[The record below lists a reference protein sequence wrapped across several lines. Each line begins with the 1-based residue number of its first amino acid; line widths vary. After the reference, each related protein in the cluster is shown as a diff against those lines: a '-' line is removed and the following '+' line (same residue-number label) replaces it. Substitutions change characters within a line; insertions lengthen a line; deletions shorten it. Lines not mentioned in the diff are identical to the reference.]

1 MSKQLTLKDIAKELN
16 VSVST
21 VSKALKDSKEIST
34 KTKEKI
40 QAFAKFYHY
49 KPNALA
55 LKLRNK
61 KTMLIGVIIPEIVHH
76 FFTRVISGI
85 ESVVSEKGYNLMICL
100 SNESYNKEVLNLD
113 LLTNGSVD
121 GIIMSTSKE
130 TLTQKKFNHLKE
142 IVSEEIPL
150 VLFDRAPKD
159 IKCNKV
165 LADDVYGGYIA
176 TKHLIKE
183 NSKIIAIITTEDN
196 ITVGLL
202 RKQGYLK
209 ALKEHQIKINES
221 LIIKINDKQ
230 SVKEQ
235 IKELFKNPNSYPDAI
250 FAVNEIYAAIA
261 MKIIKSLNLKIPDD
275 ISVIGFT
282 DGLISKFAEPA
293 LTTVDQ
299 HGYNM
304 GKEAAEILLK
314 KIENP
319 LQPIVKKIV
328 KTDLII
334 RNSTK
339 NVSNN

>member
-1 MSKQLTLKDIAKELN
+1 MSRQLTLKDIAKELN

-21 VSKALKDSKEIST
+21 VSKALKDSKEISI

-49 KPNALA
+49 KPNAMA

-61 KTMLIGVIIPEIVHH
+61 KTMVIGVIIPEIVHH

-85 ESVVSEKGYNLMICL
+85 ESIVSEKGYNLMICL
-100 SNESYNKEVLNLD
+100 SNESHKKEILNLN
-113 LLTNGSVD
+113 LLTDGSVD

-130 TLTQKKFNHLKE
+130 TLAKKNYKHLNE
-142 IVSEEIPL
+142 MLSNEIPL

-165 LADDVYGGYIA
+165 LADDVYGGYMA
-176 TKHLIKE
+176 TKHLIK
-183 NSKIIAIITTEDN
+183 NNAKQIAIITTQEN

-209 ALKEHQIKINES
+209 ALKEYNIEIQKN
-221 LIIKINDKQ
+221 LIIQIDDKK

-235 IKELFKNPNSYPDAI
+235 IRTLFNHMDSRPDAI

-261 MKIIKSLNLKIPDD
+261 MKIIRDLNLVIPND
-275 ISVIGFT
+275 IQVIGFT
-282 DGLISKFAEPA
+282 DGLISKFSEPP

-304 GKEAAEILLK
+304 GKEAAKILLQQ
-314 KIENP
+314 IENP
-319 LQPIVKKIV
+319 NKLAVKKIV

-334 RNSTK
+334 RKSTK
-339 NVSNN
+339 NTSNN